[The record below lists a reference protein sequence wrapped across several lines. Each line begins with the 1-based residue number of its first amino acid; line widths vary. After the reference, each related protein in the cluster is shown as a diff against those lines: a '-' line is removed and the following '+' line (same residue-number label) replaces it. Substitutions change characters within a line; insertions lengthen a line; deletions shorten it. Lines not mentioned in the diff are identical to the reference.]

1 MKKAGIAL
9 GLAVAMFL
17 SFSYVYAQDVGV
29 GPEPQAAPGP
39 AYEHH
44 GKRLGLDEQ
53 QRASLHELRRKFKAE
68 TAQLMGELVTQRL
81 ELQSLWGD
89 PKADSKTILAQ
100 ERKLRDLQDQMRD
113 KVVQY
118 RLEARKLLTPE
129 QIERLGFRGGMGPG
143 FGRGIHRHD
152 RGPRD
157 SF

>member
-1 MKKAGIAL
+1 
-9 GLAVAMFL
+9 LAVAMFL

-39 AYEHH
+39 AYEHQ

-53 QRASLHELRRKFKAE
+53 QRAGLQELRRKFKAE
-68 TAQLMGELVTQRL
+68 TAQLMGELVTQRQ
-81 ELQSLWGD
+81 ELQSLWSD
-89 PKADSKTILAQ
+89 PKADAKTILAQ
-100 ERKLRDLQDQMRD
+100 ERKLRDLEDHMRD

-129 QIERLGFRGGMGPG
+129 QIERLGFRLRGGMGPG